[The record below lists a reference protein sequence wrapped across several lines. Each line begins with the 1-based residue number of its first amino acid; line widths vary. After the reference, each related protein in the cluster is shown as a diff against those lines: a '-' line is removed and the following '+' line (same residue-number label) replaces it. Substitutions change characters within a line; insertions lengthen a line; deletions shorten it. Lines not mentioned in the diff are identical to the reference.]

1 MRRLATLRKNEPPM
15 KRLLIVSNRLPVTV
29 SVDRDRLS
37 YHPSSGGLASGI
49 GSYLEAVAQRGQEAV
64 WIGWPG
70 TEVPAEREDEVRE
83 VLAREHGAQPVFID
97 AETMFSFY
105 EGFCN
110 DTLWPLFHYFP
121 SIAAFKDRYWDD
133 YRRVNR
139 IFCDTVARI
148 ARPGDVIWV
157 HDYHLLLL
165 PRMLKERLPDNAVGF
180 FLHIPF
186 PSFEIFRMLPAR
198 WRDVILEGILGAD
211 LVGSQQVGR
220 RSVDPG
226 ASPVDV
232 THPARD
238 VVHFDDGAVD
248 PAEDRSEDGDLG
260 GRDLVEDPARLLGLV
275 EPGGGR
281 SSYLGGGAAHQEGRR
296 VLQLPELAEGRVGG
310 HDEPLGV
317 FHDDAAPGV
326 SEPGAEARGLDVQR

>member
-211 LVGSQQVGR
+211 LVGFHVNEYANYFLR
-220 RSVDPG
+220 CV
-226 ASPVDV
+226 
-232 THPARD
+232 
-238 VVHFDDGAVD
+238 
-248 PAEDRSEDGDLG
+248 L
-260 GRDLVEDPARLLGLV
+260 RLLGHDHT
-275 EPGGGR
+275 
-281 SSYLGGGAAHQEGRR
+281 LGR
-296 VLQLPELAEGRVGG
+296 VLARDHLAEVDAFPMGIDYETFRNAALAPENISRRDALRATVGERKMIVG
-310 HDEPLGV
+310 IAQTIVKTGT
-317 FHDDAAPGV
+317 
-326 SEPGAEARGLDVQR
+326 